1 MVRTLDFRYTV
12 IRNGADF
19 CSLHPAAGTI
29 PSIQANGADSIQ
41 TTFSGVFLPPE
52 KEVNWLTDEIRPQ
65 IIIDGSSYNLGV
77 YLPANVAEA
86 DDGTSKTVSITANDR
101 CWLAR
106 DYRASRLLYFPAG
119 SNYVEVIVSL
129 LAEAGI
135 ASINETETS
144 ETLTEDRED
153 WNIGDSYLD
162 IINELLAEINYAPLW
177 FDQNGVAVIAPIKTT
192 TAVSIDHVL
201 DETKIESLMIPG
213 IQNVTDV
220 QNAPNVFVC
229 VCSNADKSA
238 PMRAVAENTNPQSPL
253 SIARRGRRI
262 TQVLQVNNIASQE
275 ALQAYAS
282 RQVTE
287 SMLSGEI
294 ITVQTCLLPGF
305 GIGDVT
311 AIRYG
316 EMLAVCR
323 EKGWTM
329 ELNIG
334 GLMTHTLERSVMNL
348 D

>member
-1 MVRTLDFRYTV
+1 
-12 IRNGADF
+12 
-19 CSLHPAAGTI
+19 
-29 PSIQANGADSIQ
+29 
-41 TTFSGVFLPPE
+41 
-52 KEVNWLTDEIRPQ
+52 
-65 IIIDGSSYNLGV
+65 
-77 YLPANVAEA
+77 
-86 DDGTSKTVSITANDR
+86 
-101 CWLAR
+101 
-106 DYRASRLLYFPAG
+106 
-119 SNYVEVIVSL
+119 
-129 LAEAGI
+129 
-135 ASINETETS
+135 
-144 ETLTEDRED
+144 
-153 WNIGDSYLD
+153 
-162 IINELLAEINYAPLW
+162 
-177 FDQNGVAVIAPIKTT
+177 VIAPIKTT